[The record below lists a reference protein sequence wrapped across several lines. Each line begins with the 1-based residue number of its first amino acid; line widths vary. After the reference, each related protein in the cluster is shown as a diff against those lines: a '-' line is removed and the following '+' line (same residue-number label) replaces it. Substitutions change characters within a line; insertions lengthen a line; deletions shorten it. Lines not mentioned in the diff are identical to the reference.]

1 MSANILNEKQ
11 KKYYLMIH
19 FENGEIIIMFVYILI
34 KTMGNSTKPLD
45 ITDNKSVIAA
55 IKGNDEQ
62 AFEEVYRYYFRGL
75 CAFCSQYV
83 SQHESEEIVQDTMMW
98 LWENRSSLIAE
109 LTLKTLLFTIVKN
122 KALNRITHHDVR
134 RKVHQEIAEKYEQ
147 EFENPDTYLENELIR
162 LYNKALGKLPAEFRE
177 SYELNRKY
185 HLTHKDCRKVKS
197 ISPDYKL
204 SDKSS
209 LENLTYRTKRLLAII
224 ITFIQFS
231 TVKQMNTFIIVSFFQ
246 PTTDIDSDLFCH
258 YLSKGFQG

>member
-177 SYELNRKY
+177 SYELNRN
-185 HLTHKDCRKVKS
+185 CRKVKS

-258 YLSKGFQG
+258 YPSKGFQG